1 MKGSEAVLGGAGNT
15 IGMGL
20 GRIEACERRN
30 WVRIGPESEM
40 FAMPTKQTP
49 AKMFILS
56 QYQAISC
63 KGELRT
69 FDCDE

>member
-49 AKMFILS
+49 ANLFLLS
-56 QYQAISC
+56 QFQAITFKHGLC
-63 KGELRT
+63 T
-69 FDCDE
+69 FDCNE